1 MTKKESSKKGWTI
14 MDKFKE
20 NNHPTC
26 KNKLFKHKHYEYHQK
41 TNIINQQCKYT
52 KIILKTKIKILKF

>member
-1 MTKKESSKKGWTI
+1 